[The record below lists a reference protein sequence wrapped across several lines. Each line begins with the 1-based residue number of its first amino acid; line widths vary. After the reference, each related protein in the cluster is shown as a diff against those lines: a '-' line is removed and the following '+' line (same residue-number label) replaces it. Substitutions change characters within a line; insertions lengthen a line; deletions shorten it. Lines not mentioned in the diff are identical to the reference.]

1 MNPILGNKNELPYRE
16 EKQMRKKKGEKE
28 PKKDRKSKRE
38 QSEERKNGLKDK
50 ANPSFLINNVGVLN

>member
-16 EKQMRKKKGEKE
+16 EKQMRKKKGE
-28 PKKDRKSKRE
+28 KDRKSKRE